1 MRIFLTGATGF
12 IGTALV
18 TQLIATGYRVVG
30 LTRTQAGAEILAA
43 AGAEAIFGNIEDL
56 DSLRSGAMLC
66 DGVIHTA
73 FDHDFSNFVANC
85 EKDRQAITAMAEVL
99 KGTQRPLIIT
109 SGVGMGSG
117 QQNTPAV
124 ETHFNAQHANPRK
137 ASELAGLEA
146 LNNGVNVSVLRLSQV
161 HNPIKQGLITPLIE
175 IARQKGVSAYVDDGQ
190 NRWSAVHISDAAVLY
205 VLALQKSQPGSR
217 YHAVAEE
224 GITMREIAET
234 IAHALEVPAV
244 SLNRSQAADHFGW
257 MDKFVAQDM
266 SASSLLTQQS
276 LAWQPKG
283 PGLIEDLKQMHKPT
297 MP

>member
-18 TQLIATGYRVVG
+18 AQLISNGHQVLG
-30 LTRTQAGAEILAA
+30 LTRTSASAKILAA
-43 AGAEAIFGNIEDL
+43 AGAEAHFGNIEDL

-85 EKDRQAITAMAEVL
+85 EKDRQAITAVAEVL

-146 LNNGVNVSVLRLSQV
+146 LNNGVNVSVVRLSQV

-205 VLALQKSQPGSR
+205 V
-217 YHAVAEE
+217 
-224 GITMREIAET
+224 
-234 IAHALEVPAV
+234 
-244 SLNRSQAADHFGW
+244 
-257 MDKFVAQDM
+257 
-266 SASSLLTQQS
+266 
-276 LAWQPKG
+276 
-283 PGLIEDLKQMHKPT
+283 
-297 MP
+297 

>member
-18 TQLIATGYRVVG
+18 AQLIENGHQVLG
-30 LTRTQAGAEILAA
+30 LTRTPAGAEILAA
-43 AGAEAIFGNIEDL
+43 AGAEAHFGNIEDL

-85 EKDRQAITAMAEVL
+85 EKDRQAITAMAEAL
-99 KGTQRPLIIT
+99 QGTQRPLIIT

-117 QQNTPAV
+117 QQNTSAV

-146 LNNGVNVSVLRLSQV
+146 LNNGVNVSVVRLSQV
-161 HNPIKQGLITPLIE
+161 HNPLKQGLITPLIE
-175 IARQKGVSAYVDDGQ
+175 IARQKGVSAYVEDGH
-190 NRWSAVHISDAAVLY
+190 NRWSAVHLSDAARLY

-224 GITMREIAET
+224 GVSMREIAET
-234 IAHALEVPAV
+234 IGHTLEVPVV
-244 SLNRSQAADHFGW
+244 SVNRALAADHFGW
-257 MDKFVAQDM
+257 MSKFVAEDM

-276 LAWQPKG
+276 LSWQPKG
-283 PGLIEDLKQMHKPT
+283 PGLIDDLKLI
-297 MP
+297 